1 MDPIKVI
8 FRDFIGEGVEMEQEE
23 LNIIPGDMVYARE
36 NIAYTPEYSSA
47 DFEIRT
53 IPQGTPGI
61 LVGIE
66 NTYQPQRYMVDF
78 MTKTRLR
85 TLRVYA
91 NEIRTD

>member
-1 MDPIKVI
+1 MRSQI
-8 FRDFIGEGVEMEQEE
+8 FRDFLGEGIEMEQEE

-36 NIAYTPEYSSA
+36 DIAYTPEYSA
-47 DFEIRT
+47 PDFEIRT

-66 NTYQPQRYMVDF
+66 STYQPQRYMVDF
-78 MTKTRLR
+78 MTRTNIG

-91 NEIRTD
+91 NEIRTDS

>member
-1 MDPIKVI
+1 MRSQI
-8 FRDFIGEGVEMEQEE
+8 FRDFLGEGIEMKQEE

-36 NIAYTPEYSSA
+36 NIAYTPEHSGP

-61 LVGIE
+61 LVGVE
-66 NTYQPQRYMVDF
+66 SAYQPRRYMVDF
-78 MTKTRLR
+78 MTRTSVG

-91 NEIRTD
+91 SEITTDS

>member
-1 MDPIKVI
+1 MRSQI
-8 FRDFIGEGVEMEQEE
+8 FRDFLGEGIEMKQEE

-36 NIAYTPEYSSA
+36 NIAYTPEHSGP

-61 LVGIE
+61 LVGVE
-66 NTYQPQRYMVDF
+66 STYQPRRYMVDF
-78 MTKTRLR
+78 MTRTNVG